1 MAEQFANVYDD
12 DARALAYS
20 HLEFPGTYFLAFRDL
35 PGLLRQH
42 VTGPAA
48 LDFGCG
54 AGRSSRF
61 LKTLGFDVTGVD
73 ISASMLAHAR
83 ERDPDGR
90 YLLVSEGDLNTLAP
104 GRFDLVFSA
113 FTFDNVRGGNT
124 RARLFRQFREL
135 LSPGGT
141 IVNLMSAPEIYLN
154 EWASFT
160 TREFTENRA
169 ARTGDTVRI
178 VMLDVHDRR
187 PVEDVLWLESDYRD
201 TYAQVGLEVIDIHR
215 PLGTS
220 ADLHQWISETHTS
233 PWAIHLLR
241 KPAET
246 AGLRGQADTDP

>member
-1 MAEQFANVYDD
+1 MAERFANVYDD
-12 DARALAYS
+12 DDRALAYA
-20 HLEFPGTYFLAFRDL
+20 HLEFPGTYYLAFRDL
-35 PGLLRQH
+35 PGLLRKH
-42 VTGPAA
+42 VSGPAA

-61 LKTLGFDVTGVD
+61 LKGLRFDVTGVD

-83 ERDPDGR
+83 ERDPNGSYR
-90 YLLVSEGDLNTLAP
+90 LVPEGDLTTLAP
-104 GRFDLVFSA
+104 ARFDLVFSA
-113 FTFDNVRGGNT
+113 FTFDNVRGGTT
-124 RARLFRQFREL
+124 RAQLFGQFREL

-160 TREFTENRA
+160 TREFPENRS

-178 VMLDVHDRR
+178 VMLDVPDRR

-201 TYAQVGLEVIDIHR
+201 VYARVGLEVIDIHR

-220 ADLHQWISETHTS
+220 ADPHEWVSETHTS
-233 PWAIHLLR
+233 PWAIHVLR
-241 KPAET
+241 RTEQ
-246 AGLRGQADTDP
+246 AGSRAAG